1 MKKDLKLFK
10 GKKILVTGHT
20 GFKGSWLCKWL
31 LKLEA
36 NVVGIS
42 KDIPTNPSI
51 FKESSMSNEVESYF
65 QDLSDMKS
73 FKSLFNEIK
82 PDYVFHLAAQPIV
95 ISSYKDPVNTI
106 QSNAIGTLSVLE
118 ALRNYTLN
126 CVAVLITSDKVYDN
140 VEMEAGYTEKD
151 IIGGKDIYSASKGAA
166 ELLIRGYFESF
177 LKDSKNLRIGIAR
190 AGNVIGGG
198 DWAENRI
205 VVDCVKAWN
214 NNKKVKI
221 RNPDAT
227 RPWQHVLEPLY
238 GYMMLAL
245 NLQKTE
251 KNNGE
256 AFNFGP
262 NSKLIISVS
271 KLINELSSFWNID
284 FPYDIE
290 IKNDQK
296 YEAKLLK
303 LNCGKAIERLK
314 WHPKLD
320 FEETIKL
327 TSEWYKR
334 FYSKEDINLL
344 IQENIDFFEKKL
356 D

>member
-31 LKLEA
+31 IKLEA

-51 FKESSMSNEVESYF
+51 FKESFMSNEIESYF
-65 QDLSDMKS
+65 QDLSDLES
-73 FKSLFNEIK
+73 FNSLFNKIK
-82 PDYVFHLAAQPIV
+82 PDYVFHLAAQPLV
-95 ISSYKDPVNTI
+95 ISSYEDPVNTI

-118 ALRNYTLN
+118 ALRNYPLN

-177 LKDSKNLRIGIAR
+177 FKDSKNLRIGIAR

-214 NNKKVKI
+214 KNKKVKI

-245 NLQKTE
+245 NLQKMK

-262 NSKLIISVS
+262 DSKLIISVS
-271 KLINELSSFWNID
+271 KLINKLSFFWNID
-284 FPYDIE
+284 SPYDIE

-303 LNCGKAIERLK
+303 LNCEKAMERLK
-314 WHPKLD
+314 WNPKLD

>member
-42 KDIPTNPSI
+42 KDVPTNPSI